1 MKIQLNTDRNIQH
14 DESLTEH
21 VDSVVSKA
29 LERFGAQVSRVEVH
43 LSDLNA
49 GKAGLGDKHCV
60 MEARLEGRQPVVVS
74 HDADTVREAVNG
86 AAQKLQR
93 LLDSALGR
101 LAAPVR
107 QGRTGVSVAPDEPE
121 ISLDPAADLS

>member
-1 MKIQLNTDRNIQH
+1 MKIQLHTDKNIQH

-21 VDSVVSKA
+21 VDSVVNKA
-29 LERFGAQVSRVEVH
+29 LDRFGAQVSRVEVH
-43 LSDLNA
+43 LRDLNA

-74 HDADTVREAVNG
+74 HDADKVREAING

-107 QGRTGVSVAPDEPE
+107 QGRTGVPAAPDELE
-121 ISLDPAADLS
+121 ISVDPAADPT

>member
-1 MKIQLNTDRNIQH
+1 MKIQLHTDRNIQH

-43 LSDLNA
+43 LRDLNA
-49 GKAGLGDKHCV
+49 GKAGIGDKHCV

-74 HDADTVREAVNG
+74 HDADKVREAVNG

-107 QGRTGVSVAPDEPE
+107 QGRTGASAAPDEPQ
-121 ISLDPAADLS
+121 ISFDPAADLS

>member
-1 MKIQLNTDRNIQH
+1 MKIQLHTDRNIQH

-43 LSDLNA
+43 LRDLNA

-74 HDADTVREAVNG
+74 HDADKVREAVNG

-93 LLDSALGR
+93 LLDSTLGR
-101 LAAPVR
+101 LAAPTR
-107 QGRTGVSVAPDEPE
+107 QGRTGIPAVPAKVETSPDE
-121 ISLDPAADLS
+121 AADLS